1 MEPGGERVTPNG
13 MTIDGATTAQRLP
26 VRLVVRTQ
34 VMPAGVEVP
43 VSVSSEALVATT
55 SVASV
60 GVAHAEATNCG
71 LPSAID
77 EQIGLR
83 STLTSESIAASEP
96 GPGGPSTGAPAP
108 RQAPPARG
116 GVAEESGLRA
126 PVTWESIG
134 ASGRGPGGPSTVARA
149 PWKPQ
154 PARRTMQ
161 AARMG
166 PRYDESDRGSAIS
179 SSQVRRWPGW
189 RAGRSDRQGAHRQAQ
204 A

>member
-1 MEPGGERVTPNG
+1 

-83 STLTSESIAASEP
+83 STLTSEWIAASEP
-96 GPGGPSTGAPAP
+96 
-108 RQAPPARG
+108 
-116 GVAEESGLRA
+116 
-126 PVTWESIG
+126 
-134 ASGRGPGGPSTVARA
+134 GPGGPSTVARA

-166 PRYDESDRGSAIS
+166 PRYDESDRGPAIS
-179 SSQVRRWPGW
+179 SSQVRRWRGW
-189 RAGRSDRQGAHRQAQ
+189 RAGRSDRQGAHRRAEPPGTGSGLYRRSRRHAPQCRSEERRVGKECRSR
-204 A
+204 

>member
-1 MEPGGERVTPNG
+1 

-43 VSVSSEALVATT
+43 VAVSSEALVATT

-60 GVAHAEATNCG
+60 GGAHAEATNCG

-96 GPGGPSTGAPAP
+96 GPGGPST
-108 RQAPPARG
+108 
-116 GVAEESGLRA
+116 
-126 PVTWESIG
+126 
-134 ASGRGPGGPSTVARA
+134 VARA
-149 PWKPQ
+149 PPKP
-154 PARRTMQ
+154 PA
-161 AARMG
+161 
-166 PRYDESDRGSAIS
+166 PR
-179 SSQVRRWPGW
+179 
-189 RAGRSDRQGAHRQAQ
+189 GAPAV
-204 A
+204 AD